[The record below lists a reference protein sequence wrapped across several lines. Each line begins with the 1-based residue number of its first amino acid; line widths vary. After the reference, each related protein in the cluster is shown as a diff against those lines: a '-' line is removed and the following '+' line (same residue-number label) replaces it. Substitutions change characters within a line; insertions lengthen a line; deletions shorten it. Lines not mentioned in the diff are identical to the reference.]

1 MPMPLKFLVEK
12 WDMNHLQGGDT
23 ELAYVYV
30 ISCSFCDKNFGKVER
45 FVTYLSKQTPNTK

>member
-12 WDMNHLQGGDT
+12 WDMNRLQGGDT

-30 ISCSFCDKNFGKVER
+30 ISCSFYDINFGKVER
-45 FVTYLSKQTPNTK
+45 FVTYLSKQNPNTK